1 MAQFWRSLLP
11 GSNVVG
17 VGAGSAYASST
28 TLTDVSPTPQITIA
42 ANSLFVGQ
50 RLRVKGYGIFSNT
63 ATPTLLLGIYYGGV
77 AGTALAATGA
87 TTTTTGATSWPF
99 DIELDIL
106 VKSVGATGSVW
117 CNGKVNLGTSLSA
130 MTPIWL
136 PSTQTQPI
144 TINTTTAN
152 ALTIGAQWGT
162 NSASNTLTVE
172 DFYAETLG

>member
-11 GSNVVG
+11 GSNAVG
-17 VGAGSAYASST
+17 VGAGAAYASST
-28 TLTDVSPTPQITIA
+28 TLTDVSPAPQITLA
-42 ANSLFVGQ
+42 ANSLYVGQ

-63 ATPTLLLGIYYGGV
+63 GTPTLLFGIYYGGV

-99 DIELDIL
+99 DVELDIL
-106 VKSVGATGSVW
+106 VKSVGTSGTVW
-117 CNGKVNLGTSLSA
+117 CNGKVNLGTSLTA

-136 PSTQTQPI
+136 PSTQSQPV

-152 ALTIGAQWGT
+152 ALTLGAQWGT

-172 DFYAETLG
+172 DFYAETLA